1 MLPVFFLIFILLF
14 VMTAFRP
21 CAFVA
26 GLAFFATANINA
38 SENQTGASDATVS
51 DTGKT
56 DYNTIVSESEND
68 YVPVPDEAIVI
79 TGGGNG
85 VHRDVMRVLYD
96 TSEMH
101 FQDASVPRFLMIDR
115 QGNTLFG
122 IGGYVEG
129 VMQYDFAG
137 AIDGESFITHDISV
151 PSNPTL
157 RNRLG
162 ADATHTNLV
171 FQLLRNTGLGVLNA
185 YVQGNFSGGS
195 YGFKLKKAY
204 IRLHNVTAGYERSTF
219 EDGAAGSPT
228 IDYQGPAGAVS
239 KTNVLLQYRVPL
251 DKNFTVAISAELPQA
266 DYTLTQGANEA
277 INQRCPDI
285 PAYVQY
291 QWAGGDS
298 HVRAS
303 ALFRQLSYRNL
314 ARAENKFAT
323 GWGVQLSGVAKI
335 SSIAEVYYQAVYGKG
350 IANYIN
356 DLADFGY
363 DLISDGAD
371 GKMKAPGSFG
381 VAGGLRLN
389 LSDRVFVSSTY
400 SFCRLYDQ
408 ENMGP
413 DAYRRGNYAVVNCF
427 YTPISDLQVG
437 IEYLHGRR
445 TDMSHEHGIANRL
458 EAMVKYSF

>member
-1 MLPVFFLIFILLF
+1 
-14 VMTAFRP
+14 MTALRQ

-26 GLAFFATANINA
+26 GLAFFATASINA
-38 SENQTGASDATVS
+38 SESQSDSNEAASSEA
-51 DTGKT
+51 GEA
-56 DYNTIVSESEND
+56 DYRAITTIAVESESD
-68 YVPVPDEAIVI
+68 YVPVPDRAIVI
-79 TGGGNG
+79 TGGANG
-85 VHRDVMRVLYD
+85 VHREVVRVLYD
-96 TSEMH
+96 TSDMH

-129 VMQYDFAG
+129 VMQYDFDG
-137 AIDGESFITHDISV
+137 AIDGDGFVTHNIAV

-157 RNRLG
+157 HNRLG

-171 FQLLRNTGLGVLNA
+171 FQLLRNTKLGILNA
-185 YVQGNFSGGS
+185 YVQGNFSGDS

-204 IRLHNVTAGYERSTF
+204 ISLHNVTAGYARSTF
-219 EDGAAGSPT
+219 EDGASGSPT
-228 IDYQGPAGAVS
+228 IDYQGPSGAVS
-239 KTNVLLQYRVPL
+239 ATNLLLQYRVHL
-251 DKNFTVAISAELPQA
+251 DKHFTVAISAELPQA
-266 DYTLTQGANEA
+266 DYTLTPGANEA

-314 ARAENKFAT
+314 AKAENRFAT

-356 DLADFGY
+356 DISEFGY

-371 GKMKAPGSFG
+371 GKMKAPGAFG
-381 VAGGLRLN
+381 VAGGVRLN

-445 TDMSHEHGIANRL
+445 TDMSHEHGTANRL

>member
-1 MLPVFFLIFILLF
+1 MLPVFFIFILLF

-21 CAFVA
+21 YAFVA
-26 GLAFFATANINA
+26 GLALFATASINA
-38 SENQTGASDATVS
+38 SESQTNSEEATP
-51 DTGKT
+51 TGQGEA
-56 DYNTIVSESEND
+56 DYSAITAESESD
-68 YVPVPDEAIVI
+68 YVSVPDRAIVI
-79 TGGGNG
+79 TGGDNG
-85 VHRDVMRVLYD
+85 IHRDVVKVLYD
-96 TSEMH
+96 TSDMH
-101 FQDASVPRFLMIDR
+101 FQDANVPRFLMIDR
-115 QGNTLFG
+115 EGNTLFG

-129 VMQYDFAG
+129 VLQYDFAG
-137 AIDGESFITHDISV
+137 AIDGDGFVTHDIAV
-151 PSNPTL
+151 PSNPAL

-171 FQLLRNTGLGVLNA
+171 FQLLRNTRLGVLNA
-185 YVQGNFSGGS
+185 YVQGNFSGES

-204 IRLHNVTAGYERSTF
+204 IRLHNVTAGYARSTF
-219 EDGAAGSPT
+219 EDGASGSPT
-228 IDYQGPAGAVS
+228 IDYQGPSGAVS

-251 DKNFTVAISAELPQA
+251 DKNFTVAVSAELPQA

-291 QWAGGDS
+291 QWDGGDS

-314 ARAENKFAT
+314 VKGENRFAT
-323 GWGVQLSGVAKI
+323 GWGIQLSGVAKI
-335 SSIAEVYYQAVYGKG
+335 SRIAEVYYQAVYGKG

-363 DLISDGAD
+363 DLISDGAA
-371 GKMKAPGSFG
+371 GTMKAPGSFG
-381 VAGGLRLN
+381 VAGGVRLN
-389 LSDRVFVSSTY
+389 LSERVFVSSTY

-408 ENMGP
+408 ESMGP

-427 YTPISDLQVG
+427 YTPLSDLQVG

-445 TDMSHEHGIANRL
+445 TDMSHGHGTANRL